1 MKKEKRKRVTF
12 SEVISCLFEQVFLR
26 SVGSWGAFIVDENG
40 NFVEDEDNSNND
52 QYLELHRTFG
62 YGALFFQCLY

>member
-1 MKKEKRKRVTF
+1 MKTEKRKRVTF
-12 SEVISCLFEQVFLR
+12 SEVITCLFEQVFLR

-52 QYLELHRTFG
+52 
-62 YGALFFQCLY
+62 